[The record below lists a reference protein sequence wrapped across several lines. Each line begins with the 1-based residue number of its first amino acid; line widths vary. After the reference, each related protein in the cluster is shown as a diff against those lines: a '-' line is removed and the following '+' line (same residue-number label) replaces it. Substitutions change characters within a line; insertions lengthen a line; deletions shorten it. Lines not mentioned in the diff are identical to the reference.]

1 MGRYSVELK
10 RSAAKEIK
18 KLPVYDL
25 KKILEVIED
34 LSENPRPPGSEK
46 LSFGE
51 KYRVRCGHY
60 RILYAI
66 EDERLIVCVVK
77 IAHRKDAYR

>member
-25 KKILEVIED
+25 KKILEVIEA

-46 LSFGE
+46 LSIGE

-60 RILYAI
+60 RILYTI